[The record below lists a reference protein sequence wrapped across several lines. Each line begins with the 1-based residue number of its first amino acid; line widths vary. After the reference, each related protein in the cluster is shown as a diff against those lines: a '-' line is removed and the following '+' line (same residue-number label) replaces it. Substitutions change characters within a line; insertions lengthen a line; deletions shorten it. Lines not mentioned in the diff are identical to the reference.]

1 MQGNSTLSD
10 QHVPLARKL
19 AWGLGGV
26 SDSLAMGALM
36 MMVFPVF
43 NIGYGMSPV
52 AVGFAIAVSRVFDAI
67 TDPLIGNLSDNT
79 RTRFGRRRPYILAGS
94 VGMMFTYASIWMVP
108 SGLAGGAQVAWL
120 TLTTCLFMLAYTLF
134 NIPYSTL
141 AYEMSGDDAERTR
154 MLAFRAF
161 FAIASQLLPPWIYQ
175 LLLLPQFGGTEIAGA
190 KWVGVLIGFVLMAFS
205 LPAVL
210 FGRENVRASE
220 QEKIRIVRATVLSL
234 QSRAFRILALYVL
247 CLMAGLVGV
256 SVLPTYINIYH
267 VFGGDKTAATRMIGI
282 AGTIFAVVGIVATPA
297 ISFLATR
304 FSKRLVLIGG
314 LAVAI
319 AGFVSTWWC
328 YIPGSPWWQMV
339 PVVLTSAGLSCAWV
353 LNGTFL
359 GDVCDA
365 DELVSGLRREGMFCA
380 MYGLVYKMGAALATF
395 AGGYVLLWCGIG
407 EGVLNPDAT
416 TILRLRFAYPAF
428 AVVAL
433 LPAIGAM
440 VIYPLSPERVRENKR
455 LLDLRKKA

>member
-1 MQGNSTLSD
+1 MQENSTLSN
-10 QHVPLARKL
+10 QHVPLGRKV

-26 SDSLAMGALM
+26 SDSLATGALM

-43 NIGYGMSPV
+43 NIGYGLSPV
-52 AVGFAIAVSRVFDAI
+52 AVGFAIAFSRVFDAI
-67 TDPLIGNLSDNT
+67 LDPLIGNLSDNT
-79 RTRFGRRRPYILAGS
+79 RTRFGRRRPYILVGS
-94 VGMMFTYASIWMVP
+94 VGMMFTYAAIWMVP
-108 SGLAGGAQVAWL
+108 AGLSGGAQVAWL
-120 TLTTCLFMLAYTLF
+120 TITTCVFMLAYTLF

-141 AYEMSGDDAERTR
+141 AFEMSSDDAERTR
-154 MLAFRAF
+154 TLAFRAF

-205 LPAVL
+205 LPAVI

-220 QEKIRIVRATVLSL
+220 QDKIGILRATLLSL
-234 QSRAFRILALYVL
+234 QSRPFRFLSLYIW
-247 CLMAGLVGV
+247 CLMVGLAGF
-256 SVLPTYINIYH
+256 SVFPTYINIYH
-267 VFGGDKTAATRMIGI
+267 VFGGDKAAATRMLGLT
-282 AGTIFAVVGIVATPA
+282 GTIFAVAGIVATPV
-297 ISFLATR
+297 ISFIATR

-314 LAVAI
+314 LAIAC

-328 YIPGSPWWQMV
+328 YIPGSPWWQLV
-339 PVVLTSAGLSCAWV
+339 PVLLISAGLSCAWV

-380 MYGLVYKMGAALATF
+380 MFGLVYKMGAALATF

-428 AVVAL
+428 AVIAL

-440 VIYPLSPERVRENKR
+440 LLYPLSPERVRENKR

>member
-10 QHVPLARKL
+10 QHVPLGRKV

-314 LAVAI
+314 LAVAS